1 MEEILVSVIMP
12 VHNCAKY
19 IKQTIDSVLAQK
31 VSLELLILDDASTDD
46 LETVL
51 APFLTDERISF
62 YKNETNLGVAKTRN
76 KGVTLAKGKYIA
88 YLDADDFWDET
99 KLEKQLA
106 LLEESDAVLCS
117 AARELMYPD
126 GSSTGKV
133 IPTQT
138 YITYQMLQKH
148 NMINCSAV
156 VLKREIAMQYKMEY
170 DDSHEDYITW
180 LKITRD
186 LGAAIAINE
195 PLLKCRL
202 SEGGKS
208 RNKLKSAIMTYH
220 VYKYMGYSRLKS
232 LYLFLSYM
240 LHGLWKYR

>member
-1 MEEILVSVIMP
+1 MP

-19 IKQTIDSVLAQK
+19 IKKAIDSVLCQN

-46 LETVL
+46 LEAVL
-51 APFLTDERISF
+51 ASYLTDARISF
-62 YKNETNLGVAKTRN
+62 YKNDTNLGVAKTRN
-76 KGVTLAKGKYIA
+76 KGVLLAKGKYIA

-106 LLEESDAVLCS
+106 LLEETDAVLCS
-117 AARELMYPD
+117 AARELMHPD
-126 GSSTGKV
+126 GSSTGKI

-138 YITYQMLQKH
+138 TITYKMLQKH

-186 LGAAIAINE
+186 LGAAVAINE

-208 RNKLKSAIMTYH
+208 RNKVKSAIMTYH
-220 VYKYMGYSRLKS
+220 VYKYMGYSRFKAM
-232 LYLFLSYM
+232 YLFVSYM